1 MTLISIE
8 EAKTRLA
15 DCNVLLKYMVF
26 LQKNGLSDCGKGQI
40 IGQASLLQEYLKEEE
55 QRGNKQWDTDK
66 LAQQQKEQ
74 HKHQT
79 ISKDADKVGKT
90 VTETFQDNSTNNTS
104 ESKLGLLRQVEGVID
119 KSKDTTAEDDEL
131 SEHWLNEQV
140 HQTLIQPIRATTRE
154 DDYGK
159 RQPQIGGVTINKEAE
174 QSWINKI
181 KKMTEVENWRSWQ

>member
-40 IGQASLLQEYLKEEE
+40 IGQALLLQEYLKEEE
-55 QRGNKQWDTDK
+55 QPENNI
-66 LAQQQKEQ
+66 KEQ

-90 VTETFQDNSTNNTS
+90 VTETFQDNSTNNTP

-119 KSKDTTAEDDEL
+119 KTKDTTAEDNEL

-140 HQTLIQPIRATTRE
+140 HQTLTQPIRATTRE

-159 RQPQIGGVTINKEAE
+159 RQPQIGGITINKETE

-181 KKMTEVENWRSWQ
+181 KKMTEVENWRS